1 MIGVEILL
9 FKPILLPAPSLWVKL
24 VSGDT
29 SRLGIGAVPFG
40 KGELFVGGLALDT
53 DFEALLFPNSFPAL
67 LVDGVTA
74 RREGPGNS
82 EPS

>member
-9 FKPILLPAPSLWVKL
+9 FKPILFPAPSLWVKV
-24 VSGDT
+24 VSGET

-40 KGELFVGGLALDT
+40 KGEFVGGLALDT
-53 DFEALLFPNSFPAL
+53 DFEALLFPNNFPAL

-74 RREGPGNS
+74 RREGPGSS